1 MQMSEPIKCHLPF
14 NPYIYKDLFKRHNKQ
29 ITITKVV
36 EEYVAP
42 WHPESG
48 RALCS
53 WCVGLASRADC
64 CSQWCHP
71 PASSLPPLLPFP
83 ATWQL
88 CSLGGG
94 GVARNWEAHCLER
107 HFCPHS
113 TRCYVSPTSNEH
125 HPVHQKH
132 GQSHHWI
139 HSLHLLQLPNT
150 QQNQMPT
157 ILIYTWGKC
166 HLEVVLHSPFIANG
180 KSKCQAISDF
190 SRGLTLVQKLS

>member
-64 CSQWCHP
+64 CTQWCHP

-88 CSLGGG
+88 CSWGGRG
-94 GVARNWEAHCLER
+94 GLPGTEKHTALNDIFALILHAVMSLLPPTNTTQYIKNTAKAITEFIHCI
-107 HFCPHS
+107 
-113 TRCYVSPTSNEH
+113 CYSF
-125 HPVHQKH
+125 Q
-132 GQSHHWI
+132 I
-139 HSLHLLQLPNT
+139 HSK
-150 QQNQMPT
+150 
-157 ILIYTWGKC
+157 I
-166 HLEVVLHSPFIANG
+166 
-180 KSKCQAISDF
+180 KCQLSLFTHEGSVIWKLFYIHLSLLMANPNARPWAIFHVASH
-190 SRGLTLVQKLS
+190 